1 MLFKIFI
8 AIIIIAVFFFLLFV
22 GMIYFL
28 SKGMRPN
35 TIEESVREMSFF
47 LGMELGNDY
56 EVIEHSSQNNHGDR
70 PLKIKIILSEVD
82 FQRVKLFLTEISIG
96 LVKTCNINKDSLHS
110 ESWRKDE
117 THYYKS
123 ASNYFINESE
133 DSHPFFIAELSIDL
147 DSRIIS
153 YKEYGL

>member
-22 GMIYFL
+22 AMIYFL
-28 SKGMRPN
+28 SNGMRPN

-70 PLKIKIILSEVD
+70 PLKIKIILSEVE
-82 FQRVKLFLTEISIG
+82 FQKVKLFLTEIDID
-96 LVKTCNINKDSLHS
+96 LVKKYNISKNALHS

-117 THYYKS
+117 THYYKRVS
-123 ASNYFINESE
+123 EYFINASE
-133 DSHPFFIAELSIDL
+133 DDLPFFIAELSIDL
-147 DSRIIS
+147 DSRTIS